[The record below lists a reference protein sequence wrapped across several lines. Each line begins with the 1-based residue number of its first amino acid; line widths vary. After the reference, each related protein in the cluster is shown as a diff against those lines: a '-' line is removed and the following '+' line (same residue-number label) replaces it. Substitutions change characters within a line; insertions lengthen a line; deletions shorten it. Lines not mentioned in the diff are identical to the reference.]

1 VAMQPLFLSEMDL
14 RPLVED
20 PSQMDSAIDAL
31 EQATIRYL
39 QGHVRERGFV
49 DNTEEAADPN
59 TVQVGF
65 AADDGAVCGFQVFAE
80 GSSGNDAT
88 LPNARFITLLDQETR
103 QLTALV
109 DYRSLSPLRVG
120 ASAGIG
126 LRYLAPAGARV
137 AGVLGSAQQARTQLQ
152 AIRRTV
158 PTLELALV
166 FSPTAKHRE
175 DFARETSKW
184 LDLAVKAVASPREA
198 IVDADIVA
206 VANNSGAPI
215 VDLAWLKP
223 GGLIVSIGGS
233 RMPPEAMKSARVV
246 PTTRDRLATREP
258 YASAIKAGTYSTQ
271 DAAADLG
278 ELILG
283 HAQPR
288 RSPDDKVIFELDR
301 LAVWAVGTAQW
312 AYEWAVE
319 RGIGT
324 PFTLSAG

>member
-1 VAMQPLFLSEMDL
+1 MAMQPLFLSEMDL

-31 EQATIRYL
+31 EQATIRFV
-39 QGHVRERGFV
+39 QDHVRERSFV
-49 DNTEEAADPN
+49 DNTREAADPN
-59 TVQVGF
+59 TVQFSF
-65 AADDGAVCGFQVFAE
+65 AADDGAVCGFQLFAE

-88 LPNARFITLLDQETR
+88 LPNARFITLLDKETR

-120 ASAGIG
+120 ASSGIG

-137 AGVLGSAQQARTQLQ
+137 AGILGSAQQARTQLQ
-152 AIRRTV
+152 AIKRTV
-158 PTLELALV
+158 PTLERALV
-166 FSPTAKHRE
+166 FSPTARHRE

-184 LDLAVKAVASPREA
+184 LDLAVQPVASPREA
-198 IVDADIVA
+198 IAAADIVA

-223 GGLIVSIGGS
+223 GGVIVSIGGS
-233 RMPPEAMKSARVV
+233 RMPPEALTAVRVV
-246 PTTRDRLATREP
+246 ATTRERLATREP

-283 HAQPR
+283 HVQPR
-288 RSPDDKVIFELDR
+288 RSPEDKVIFELHY
-301 LAVWAVGTAQW
+301 LNVWAVGTAQW
-312 AYEWAVE
+312 AYEWAVK

-324 PFTLSAG
+324 PFSLSAG